1 MTSAALAVLQMEQ
14 YLDKTLPDRNDHRRW
29 ENTYIQRQ
37 IENRQN
43 GCSFSISD
51 HIRGMVY
58 ALLSSGIFWVRVEQ
72 YINPETRQLP
82 KIDEIFLDYDPW
94 RLLRANPSDLYRRV
108 LELKCGS
115 TQTGKQ
121 MEALIH
127 TNIPKL
133 LQIEAKY
140 GSIDA
145 YNQDLIQK
153 DPSMKSLV
161 AELASDGGAYK
172 MAQMAEALV
181 CEYLRNVGYD
191 LAKPD
196 RHIRRILGASTLACS
211 EKEVVP
217 VYDAMDIVVR
227 LADELQKPCAEVDYI
242 LWSYCATG
250 FGKVCTKQYHHCV
263 ECSAAQYCKR
273 GQVYCS

>member
-1 MTSAALAVLQMEQ
+1 MASAALAVLQMEQ
-14 YLDKTLPDRNDHRRW
+14 YLDKTLPDKNDHRRW

-37 IENRQN
+37 IEKRQN

-58 ALLSSGIFWVRVEQ
+58 AMLSSGISWVRVEQ
-72 YINPETRQLP
+72 YINPETRQLT
-82 KIDEIFLDYDPW
+82 KIDEIFLDYDP
-94 RLLRANPSDLYRRV
+94 RHLLQTNPSDLHQKV
-108 LELKCGS
+108 LELKSGS
-115 TQTGKQ
+115 VQTGKQ

-145 YNQDLIQK
+145 YDQDLIQK

-161 AELASDGGAYK
+161 AALASAGRTYK
-172 MAQMAEALV
+172 MVQMAEALV

-191 LAKPD
+191 LPKPD
-196 RHIRRILGASTLACS
+196 RHICRILGGSALGCS
-211 EKEVVP
+211 EKEKVP
-217 VYDAMDIVVR
+217 VYDAMDIVVQ
-227 LADELQKPCAEVDYI
+227 LAEELQKPCAEVDYI

-250 FGKVCTKQYHHCV
+250 FGKVCTKQYYHCGG
-263 ECSAAQYCKR
+263 CSAAQYCKR

>member
-14 YLDKTLPDRNDHRRW
+14 YLDKTLPDKNDHRRW

-58 ALLSSGIFWVRVEQ
+58 AMLSSGISWARVEQ

-82 KIDEIFLDYDPW
+82 KIDEIFLDYDPR
-94 RLLRANPSDLYRRV
+94 RLLRANPSDLYRKV
-108 LELKCGS
+108 LELKCGGI
-115 TQTGKQ
+115 QTRKQ

-140 GSIDA
+140 SSIDA
-145 YNQDLIQK
+145 YYQDLIQK

-161 AELASDGGAYK
+161 AALASAGRAYK

-196 RHIRRILGASTLACS
+196 RHICRILGASTLACS
-211 EKEVVP
+211 EKEAVP
-217 VYDAMDIVVR
+217 VYDAMAIVAR
-227 LADELQKPCAEVDYI
+227 LAEELQKPCAEVDYI
-242 LWSYCATG
+242 LWSYCAKG
-250 FGKVCTKQYHHCV
+250 FGNVCTKRNPCCR
-263 ECSAAQYCKR
+263 ECPAVIYCTR
-273 GQVYCS
+273 GRGLCS

>member
-1 MTSAALAVLQMEQ
+1 MASAALAVLQMEQ
-14 YLDKTLPDRNDHRRW
+14 YLDKTLPDKNDHRRW

-37 IENRQN
+37 IEKRQN

-58 ALLSSGIFWVRVEQ
+58 AMLSSGISWVRVEQ
-72 YINPETRQLP
+72 YINPETRQLT
-82 KIDEIFLDYDPW
+82 KIDEIFLDYDP
-94 RLLRANPSDLYRRV
+94 RHLLQTNPSDLHQKV

-115 TQTGKQ
+115 VQTGKQ

-145 YNQDLIQK
+145 YDQDLIQK
-153 DPSMKSLV
+153 DSSMKSLV
-161 AELASDGGAYK
+161 AALASDSGAYK
-172 MAQMAEALV
+172 MAQMGEALV

-191 LAKPD
+191 LPKPD
-196 RHIRRILGASTLACS
+196 RHICRILGGSALGCS
-211 EKEVVP
+211 EKEEVP
-217 VYDAMDIVVR
+217 VYDAMDIVVQ
-227 LADELQKPCAEVDYI
+227 LAEELQKPCAEVDYI
-242 LWSYCATG
+242 LWSYCAKG
-250 FGKVCTKQYHHCV
+250 FGNVCTKRNPRCR
-263 ECSAAQYCKR
+263 ECPAVLCCTR
-273 GQVYCS
+273 GRGLCS